1 MLRVQHLSKYF
12 ADVPILHDVSFALA
26 PGERA
31 GIVGANGCG
40 KTTLLRILAGRECAD
55 QGTVWLDPGVTVGYM
70 RQGLLQEGMA
80 TLSDVLG
87 TGASAVGAQ
96 GALHEAGAALSA
108 APHDERALAR
118 YTAASL
124 AFDAAGGYEALDQI
138 EEVLHGLGLHAFDP
152 SRTLDTLSGGQKTR
166 LALAAILLD
175 RPNLLLLDEPT
186 NHLDGEGLAWLETF
200 LAQYE
205 GTVLLVSHDR
215 AFLDAAA
222 TSILELDG
230 VSHALTAYP
239 GGYGAYI
246 QARENRLADQ
256 WERYRLQE
264 RERARVEADIR
275 RVKEQA
281 RTVDGRNQTHYQRQ
295 GLDRFAKG
303 GALVRAGKVARKAK
317 VRERKLERTLESEDR
332 VEKPVA
338 GWQVR
343 LDFPPVHGGARE
355 VLRLERLSKSF
366 DGYRVLDG
374 VDLVVRHGERV
385 AITGPNGCGKSTL
398 LKIVAGALLP
408 DGGTARLGSGV
419 RVGYYS
425 QEQETLDPAG
435 TPLEMVRALRPVG
448 ETAARTLLHGYLFSG
463 DMVFTPIGRLSYGE
477 RARLALARLILSEST
492 LLLLDEPTNHLD
504 IPSRERFEAAL
515 ATFGG
520 SVIAVLHDRY
530 AIRRL
535 ATRVLE
541 LREGVLCEVA
551 VGGAEPIPVLD
562 HSLS

>member
-1 MLRVQHLSKYF
+1 MLRVQHLGKYF
-12 ADVPILHDVSFALA
+12 ADVPILRDVSFTLA

-40 KTTLLRILAGRECAD
+40 KTTLLRILAGHETAD
-55 QGTVWLDPGVTVGYM
+55 QGTVWIDPSATVGYM
-70 RQGLLQEGMA
+70 RQGLLQEEPA
-80 TLSDVLG
+80 TLGDVLG
-87 TGASAVGAQ
+87 PGAAAVGAQ
-96 GALHEAGAALSA
+96 EVLHEAGAALSA
-108 APHDERALAR
+108 APHDAMALAR
-118 YTAASL
+118 YTAAAL
-124 AFDAAGGYEALDQI
+124 AFDAAGGYEALDRV
-138 EEVLHGLGLHAFDP
+138 EEVLHGLGLRAFEP
-152 SRTLDTLSGGQKTR
+152 SRALDTLSGGQKTR

-186 NHLDGEGLAWLETF
+186 NHLDGEGMVWLETF
-200 LAQYE
+200 LAHYE
-205 GTVLLVSHDR
+205 GTVLFVSHDR

-230 VSHALTAYP
+230 VSHAITAYP
-239 GGYGAYI
+239 GGYGDYI
-246 QARENRLADQ
+246 RAREERLADQ

-281 RTVDGRNQTHYQRQ
+281 RTVDGRNQTHYQCQ

-317 VRERKLERTLESEDR
+317 VRERKLERTLESADR

-338 GWQVR
+338 GWQVK
-343 LDFPPVHGGARE
+343 LDFPPVQGGARE
-355 VLRLERLSKSF
+355 VLSLERLSKSF

-419 RVGYYS
+419 RIGYYS
-425 QEQETLDPAG
+425 QEQETLDPSI
-435 TPLEMVRALRPVG
+435 TPLEMVRALRPIG
-448 ETAARTLLHGYLFSG
+448 ETEARTLLHGYLFSG
-463 DMVFTPIGRLSYGE
+463 DMVFTPICRLSYGE

-520 SVIAVLHDRY
+520 SVIVILHDRY

-541 LREGVLCEVA
+541 LREGVLCEVEHGDLVA
-551 VGGAEPIPVLD
+551 V
-562 HSLS
+562 